1 MIASLLAGLSTELS
15 KNKSAMLKK
24 LHLHIAD
31 HKQKM
36 LFFLVALSLSILV
49 AGSTYQ
55 YGFLGPIL
63 VIAAAGAGTFL
74 VASFTNP
81 RVAFIVYFSYCFVLG
96 FVVKTFLNIPVGLA
110 MDAIL
115 LLTWGSLFVNMNKF
129 NWKALKNEHVLL
141 SLIWFGISVLQVL
154 NPYGGSFTG
163 WFNEL
168 RFTALSWL
176 LIAPIVFLLFNQ
188 LKDLNR
194 FIGFILFFSCLATLY
209 GVKQLYVGLTGGER
223 QWLAAG
229 NHVTHILGGKLRVFS
244 IYSDAGQ
251 FGASQ
256 AIMAVVALVLALG
269 PFSITKK
276 IIFGVIGL
284 VMLYGMGISGTR
296 GALFALVAG
305 LGYSLFLSKNFKVL
319 IIGSAFA
326 LGGLAVLKY
335 TKIGDESFQVRRLR
349 SALDP
354 KDASF
359 NVRMVNQKKLA
370 YLLKDVPFGA
380 GLGMSG
386 MNGTTYNADKPI
398 ANIQPDSY
406 WVKVW
411 VMYGVVGLF
420 IWFGINCYII
430 GKCSG
435 IVWKL
440 KDSKL
445 KTKMIALTS
454 GTVGCFICSY
464 GNEVMN
470 AMPSSVIMF
479 MSWSFIFISP
489 WLDKQAQQLAA
500 NGDDL

>member
-1 MIASLLAGLSTELS
+1 
-15 KNKSAMLKK
+15 MLKN
-24 LHLHIAD
+24 LQLHIAD
-31 HKQKM
+31 YKQKV
-36 LFFLVALSLSILV
+36 LFILIALSLSILV
-49 AGSTYQ
+49 AGSTAR
-55 YGFLGPIL
+55 YGFLGPAFVL
-63 VIAAAGAGTFL
+63 AAAGAGAFLMATF
-74 VASFTNP
+74 SNP
-81 RVAFIVYFSYCFVLG
+81 RIAFVVYFVYCFFLG
-96 FVVKTFLNIPVGLA
+96 FVGKTFLNIPVGLA
-110 MDAIL
+110 MDATL
-115 LLTWGSLFVNMNKF
+115 LLTWASILVNMNRF

-154 NPYGGSFTG
+154 NPYGGSITG

-176 LIAPIVFLLFNQ
+176 LIAPIVFLLFNRMV
-188 LKDLNR
+188 DLNR
-194 FIGFILFFSCLATLY
+194 FIAFIFFFSAVATLY
-209 GVKQLYVGLTGGER
+209 GVKQLYLGLTNGEQ
-223 QWLAAG
+223 QWLDLG
-229 NHVTHILGGKLRVFS
+229 NSVTHILGGKLRVFS
-244 IYSDAGQ
+244 FFTDAGQ

-256 AIMAVVALVLALG
+256 AIMAVMAMVLAMG
-269 PFSITKK
+269 PFSIFKK
-276 IIFGVIGL
+276 LIFGVLAL

-305 LGYSLFLSKNFKVL
+305 LAFALFLSKNFKVL

-326 LGGLAVLKY
+326 LSGLGVLKY
-335 TKIGDESFQVRRLR
+335 TTIGDEIFQIRRLR

-359 NVRMVNQKKLA
+359 NVRMINQKKLA
-370 YLLKDVPFGA
+370 YLLKDEPFGA

-411 VMYGVVGLF
+411 VMYGVVGLI
-420 IWFGINCYII
+420 IWFGINCYMI

-435 IVWKL
+435 IVWQL
-440 KDSKL
+440 KDPKL

-454 GTVGCFICSY
+454 GTVGCFVCSY

-470 AMPSSVIMF
+470 AVPSSVIMF
-479 MSWSFIFISP
+479 MSWSFIFIAP
-489 WLDKQAQQLAA
+489 WLDTQRKQLETD
-500 NGDDL
+500 GDSL

>member
-1 MIASLLAGLSTELS
+1 MLRGLQPHITD
-15 KNKSAMLKK
+15 NKKK
-24 LHLHIAD
+24 AF
-31 HKQKM
+31 
-36 LFFLVALSLSILV
+36 FFLVALSLSLVV
-49 AGSTYQ
+49 AGSTAR
-55 YGFLGPIL
+55 YGLLGPML
-63 VIAAAGAGTFL
+63 VLAAAMAGAFL
-74 VASFTNP
+74 FAAFNNP
-81 RVAFIVYFSYCFVLG
+81 RIAFIVYFGYCFVLG

-110 MDAIL
+110 MDVIL
-115 LLTWGSLFVNMNKF
+115 LLTWASILVNIKHF

-141 SLIWFGISVLQVL
+141 SLVWFGISVLQVF
-154 NPYGGSFTG
+154 NPYGGSFVG

-176 LIAPIVFLLFNQ
+176 LIAPIVFLLFNRMS
-188 LKDLNR
+188 DLNR
-194 FIGFILFFSCLATLY
+194 FIGFIFTFSCIATLY
-209 GVKQLYVGLTGGER
+209 GVKQLYLGLTYGEQ
-223 QWLAAG
+223 QWLDLG
-229 NHVTHILGGKLRVFS
+229 NSVTHILGGKLRVFS

-256 AIMAVVALVLALG
+256 AIMAVMAMVMAMG
-269 PFSITKK
+269 PFSYKYK
-276 IIFGVIGL
+276 ILFGLIAL
-284 VMLYGMGISGTR
+284 FMLYGMGISGTR

-305 LGYSLFLSKNFKVL
+305 LAYALFLSKNFKIL
-319 IIGSAFA
+319 ILGSAFA
-326 LGGLAVLKY
+326 LGGLGVLKY
-335 TKIGDESFQVRRLR
+335 TKIGDEIFQIRRLR

-370 YLLKDVPFGA
+370 YLLEDVPFGA

-411 VMYGVVGLF
+411 VMYGVVGLL
-420 IWFGINCYII
+420 IWFAINSYII

-435 IVWKL
+435 IVWQL
-440 KDSKL
+440 KDPKL

-479 MSWSFIFISP
+479 MSWSFIFIAP
-489 WLDKQAQQLAA
+489 WLDKETQQLKVD
-500 NGDDL
+500 GDHS

>member
-1 MIASLLAGLSTELS
+1 
-15 KNKSAMLKK
+15 MLKK
-24 LHLHIAD
+24 LHLHITD
-31 HKQKM
+31 NKQKV
-36 LFFLVALSLSILV
+36 LFFLIAMSLSVLV

-55 YGFLGPIL
+55 YGFMGPL
-63 VIAAAGAGTFL
+63 AVIALVAVGTFV
-74 VASFTNP
+74 VAVFNNP
-81 RVAFIVYFSYCFVLG
+81 RIAFIIYFAYCFVLG

-110 MDAIL
+110 MDGIL
-115 LLTWGSLFVNMNKF
+115 LLTWGSILVNMNRF
-129 NWKALKNEHVLL
+129 NWKALKNEHVIL
-141 SLIWFGISVLQVL
+141 SLIWFAISVLQVL

-176 LIAPIVFLLFNQ
+176 LIAPIVFLLFN
-188 LKDLNR
+188 KKTDLNR
-194 FIGFILFFSCLATLY
+194 FIGFIFFFSCLATLY
-209 GVKQLYVGLTGGER
+209 GVKQLYLGVTNGEQ
-223 QWLAAG
+223 QWLDTGAK
-229 NHVTHILGGKLRVFS
+229 VTHILEGKLRVFS

-256 AIMAVVALVLALG
+256 AIMAVMALVLALG
-269 PFSITKK
+269 PFSFLKK
-276 IIFGVIGL
+276 IAFGIIAL

-296 GALFALVAG
+296 GALFALIAG
-305 LGYSLFLSKNFKVL
+305 LAFALFLSKNFKIL
-319 IIGSAFA
+319 IIGAAFA
-326 LGGLAVLKY
+326 LGGLGVLKY
-335 TKIGDESFQVRRLR
+335 TKIGDEFFQVRRLR

-359 NVRMVNQKKLA
+359 NVRITNQKKLA
-370 YLLKDVPFGA
+370 YLLKDEPFGA

-411 VMYGVVGLF
+411 VMYGIVGLL
-420 IWFGINCYII
+420 IWFSINCYII

-440 KDSKL
+440 KDPKL

-479 MSWSFIFISP
+479 MSWSFVFIAP
-489 WLDKQAQQLAA
+489 WLDSQAKQLTAY
-500 NGDDL
+500 GDD

>member
-1 MIASLLAGLSTELS
+1 
-15 KNKSAMLKK
+15 MLKN
-24 LHLHIAD
+24 LHIHIGN
-31 HKQKM
+31 HKKQL
-36 LFFLVALSLSILV
+36 LFFLVAMSLSILV
-49 AGSTYQ
+49 AGSTQ
-55 YGFLGPIL
+55 RYGFLGPL
-63 VIAAAGAGTFL
+63 AVLALAGAGTF
-74 VASFTNP
+74 VIASFNNP
-81 RVAFIVYFSYCFVLG
+81 RIAFIFYFAYCFVLG
-96 FVVKTFLNIPVGLA
+96 FVVKTFLDIPVGLA

-115 LLTWGSLFVNMNKF
+115 LLTWGSILVNMNKF
-129 NWKALKNEHVLL
+129 NWKSLKNEHVML
-141 SLIWFGISVLQVL
+141 SLVWFGISVLQVL

-176 LIAPIVFLLFNQ
+176 LIAPVVFLLFNQ
-188 LKDLNR
+188 LADLNR

-209 GVKQLYVGLTGGER
+209 GVKQLYIGLTAGER
-223 QWLAAG
+223 QWLDAG
-229 NHVTHILGGKLRVFS
+229 NHVTHILGGKLRAFS

-256 AIMAVVALVLALG
+256 AIMAVIALVLAMG
-269 PFSITKK
+269 PFSIIKRL
-276 IIFGVIGL
+276 IFGLIAVL
-284 VMLYGMGISGTR
+284 MLYGMAISGTR
-296 GALFALVAG
+296 GALFALASG
-305 LGYSLFLSKNFKVL
+305 LAYALFLSKNFKLL
-319 IIGSAFA
+319 IVGSAFA
-326 LGGLAVLKY
+326 IAGFSTLKY
-335 TKIGDESFQVRRLR
+335 TKIGDEIFQVRRLR

-359 NVRMVNQKKLA
+359 NVRMENQKKLKF
-370 YLLKDVPFGA
+370 LLRDEPFGA

-411 VMYGVVGLF
+411 VMYGIVGLL
-420 IWFGINCYII
+420 IWFGINAYII

-435 IVWKL
+435 IVWNL
-440 KDSKL
+440 KDPKL

-470 AMPSSVIMF
+470 GLPSSVIMF
-479 MSWSFIFISP
+479 MSWSFVFISP
-489 WLDKQAQQLAA
+489 WLDEKAKKLKAD
-500 NGDDL
+500 GDD

>member
-1 MIASLLAGLSTELS
+1 
-15 KNKSAMLKK
+15 MLKN
-24 LHLHIAD
+24 LYIHIGN
-31 HKQKM
+31 HKKQL
-36 LFFLVALSLSILV
+36 LFFLVAMSLSILV
-49 AGSTYQ
+49 AGSTQ
-55 YGFLGPIL
+55 RYGFLGPL
-63 VIAAAGAGTFL
+63 AVFALAAAGTF
-74 VASFTNP
+74 VIASFNNP
-81 RVAFIVYFSYCFVLG
+81 RIAFIFYFAYCFVLG
-96 FVVKTFLNIPVGLA
+96 FVVKTFLDIPVGLA

-115 LLTWGSLFVNMNKF
+115 LLTWGSLLVNMNKF
-129 NWKALKNEHVLL
+129 NWKSLKNEHVML
-141 SLIWFGISVLQVL
+141 SLVWFGISLLQVL

-188 LKDLNR
+188 MADLNR
-194 FIGFILFFSCLATLY
+194 FIAFILFFSCLATLY
-209 GVKQLYVGLTGGER
+209 GVKQLYIGLTGGER
-223 QWLAAG
+223 QWLDAG
-229 NHVTHILGGKLRVFS
+229 NNVTHILGGKLRAFS

-256 AIMAVVALVLALG
+256 AIMAVIAMVLAMG
-269 PFSITKK
+269 PFSITKRL
-276 IIFGVIGL
+276 IFGAIAL
-284 VMLYGMGISGTR
+284 LMLYGMAISGTR
-296 GALFALVAG
+296 GALFALVSG
-305 LGYSLFLSKNFKVL
+305 LAYALFLSKNFKML
-319 IIGSAFA
+319 IVGSVFA
-326 LGGLAVLKY
+326 LGGLGVLKY
-335 TKIGDESFQVRRLR
+335 TKIGDEIFQVRRLR

-359 NVRMVNQKKLA
+359 NVRVENQKKLKF
-370 YLLKDVPFGA
+370 LLRDEPFGA

-411 VMYGVVGLF
+411 VMYGIVGLL
-420 IWFGINCYII
+420 IWFGINSYII

-435 IVWKL
+435 IVWNL
-440 KDSKL
+440 KDPKL

-470 AMPSSVIMF
+470 GLPSSVIMF
-479 MSWSFIFISP
+479 MSWSFVFISP
-489 WLDKQAQQLAA
+489 WLDEKAKLKAD
-500 NGDDL
+500 GDDL

>member
-1 MIASLLAGLSTELS
+1 
-15 KNKSAMLKK
+15 MLKN
-24 LHLHIAD
+24 LQLHIAD
-31 HKQKM
+31 HKKTV
-36 LFFLVALSLSILV
+36 LFVLVALSLSILV
-49 AGSTYQ
+49 AGSTAR
-55 YGFLGPIL
+55 YGFLGPML
-63 VIAAAGAGTFL
+63 VLAAAGAGAFL
-74 VASFTNP
+74 IAAFHNP
-81 RVAFIVYFSYCFVLG
+81 RIAFIAYFAYCFILG
-96 FVVKTFLNIPVGLA
+96 FVVKTFLDIPVGLA

-115 LLTWGSLFVNMNKF
+115 LLTWASILVNMNRF

-154 NPYGGSFTG
+154 NPYGSSFTG

-176 LIAPIVFLLFNQ
+176 LIAPIVFLLFNRMA
-188 LKDLNR
+188 DLNR
-194 FIGFILFFSCLATLY
+194 FIGFIFLFSCIATLY
-209 GVKQLYVGLTGGER
+209 GVKQMYLGVTNGE
-223 QWLAAG
+223 QKWLDAG

-256 AIMAVVALVLALG
+256 AIMAVMAMVLAMG
-269 PFSITKK
+269 PFSFTKK
-276 IIFGVIGL
+276 IIFGVIAL
-284 VMLYGMGISGTR
+284 FMLYGMGISGTR

-305 LGYSLFLSKNFKVL
+305 LAYALFLSKNFKVL
-319 IIGSAFA
+319 IIGSIFA
-326 LGGLAVLKY
+326 LGGLGVLKY
-335 TKIGDESFQVRRLR
+335 TTIGDEIFQVRRLR

-359 NVRMVNQKKLA
+359 NVRMINQKKLA
-370 YLLKDVPFGA
+370 YLLKDEPFGA

-386 MNGTTYNADKPI
+386 MNGTTYNPDKPI

-411 VMYGVVGLF
+411 VMYGVVGLL

-435 IVWKL
+435 IVWQL
-440 KDSKL
+440 KDPKL
-445 KTKMIALTS
+445 KTKIIALTS

-470 AMPSSVIMF
+470 AIPSSVIMF
-479 MSWSFIFISP
+479 MSWSFVFIAP
-489 WLDKQAQQLAA
+489 WLDKPRKLKTD
-500 NGDDL
+500 GIDL

>member
-1 MIASLLAGLSTELS
+1 
-15 KNKSAMLKK
+15 MLKN
-24 LHLHIAD
+24 LYIHIGN
-31 HKQKM
+31 HKKQL
-36 LFFLVALSLSILV
+36 LFFLVAMSLSILV
-49 AGSTYQ
+49 AGSTQ
-55 YGFLGPIL
+55 RYGFLGPL
-63 VIAAAGAGTFL
+63 AVLALAAAGTF
-74 VASFTNP
+74 VIASFNNP
-81 RVAFIVYFSYCFVLG
+81 RIAFIFYFAYCFVLG
-96 FVVKTFLNIPVGLA
+96 FVVKTFLDIPVGLA

-115 LLTWGSLFVNMNKF
+115 LLTWGSLLVNMNKF
-129 NWKALKNEHVLL
+129 NWKSLKNEHVLL

-188 LKDLNR
+188 MADLNR
-194 FIGFILFFSCLATLY
+194 FIAFILFFSCLATLY
-209 GVKQLYVGLTGGER
+209 GVKQLYIGLTGGER
-223 QWLAAG
+223 QWLDAG
-229 NHVTHILGGKLRVFS
+229 NNVTHILGGKLRAFS

-256 AIMAVVALVLALG
+256 AIMAVIAMVLAMG

-276 IIFGVIGL
+276 LIFGAIAL
-284 VMLYGMGISGTR
+284 VMLYGMAISGTR
-296 GALFALVAG
+296 GALFALVSG
-305 LGYSLFLSKNFKVL
+305 LAYALFLSKNFKML
-319 IIGSAFA
+319 IVGSVFA
-326 LGGLAVLKY
+326 LGGLGVLKY
-335 TKIGDESFQVRRLR
+335 TKIGDEIFQVRRLR

-359 NVRMVNQKKLA
+359 NVRVENQKKLKF
-370 YLLKDVPFGA
+370 LLRDEPFGA

-411 VMYGVVGLF
+411 VMYGIVGLL
-420 IWFGINCYII
+420 IWFGINSYII

-435 IVWKL
+435 IVWNL
-440 KDSKL
+440 KDPKL

-470 AMPSSVIMF
+470 GLPSSVIMF
-479 MSWSFIFISP
+479 MSWSFVFISP
-489 WLDKQAQQLAA
+489 WLDEKAEKLKAD
-500 NGDDL
+500 GDDL

>member
-1 MIASLLAGLSTELS
+1 
-15 KNKSAMLKK
+15 MLKK
-24 LHLHIAD
+24 LHVHIID
-31 HKQKM
+31 NKQKV
-36 LFFLVALSLSILV
+36 LFFLIALSLSVLV
-49 AGSTYQ
+49 GGSTYQ
-55 YGFLGPIL
+55 YGFLGPML
-63 VIAAAGAGTFL
+63 VFAMAGAGAFL
-74 VASFTNP
+74 VSSFINP
-81 RVAFIVYFSYCFVLG
+81 RIAFVVYFAYCFVLG
-96 FVVKTFLNIPVGLA
+96 FVVKTFQDIPVGLA
-110 MDAIL
+110 MDGVL
-115 LLTWGSLFVNMNKF
+115 LLTWGSILVNMNKF
-129 NWKALKNEHVLL
+129 NWKSLKNEHVLL
-141 SLIWFGISVLQVL
+141 SLLWFAISMLQLL

-176 LIAPIVFLLFNQ
+176 LIAPLVFLLFNRIT
-188 LKDLNR
+188 DLNR
-194 FIGFILFFSCLATLY
+194 FIGFVLLFSCLATLY
-209 GVKQLYVGLTGGER
+209 GVKQLYVGLTNGER
-223 QWLAAG
+223 QWLDAG

-256 AIMAVVALVLALG
+256 AIMAVMAMVLAMG
-269 PFSITKK
+269 PFSLTKK
-276 IIFGVIGL
+276 LIFGVIAL
-284 VMLYGMGISGTR
+284 IMLYGMGISGTR

-305 LGYSLFLSKNFKVL
+305 LGYALFLSKNFKVL
-319 IIGSAFA
+319 LIGGAFA
-326 LGGLAVLKY
+326 LGGLGVLKY
-335 TKIGDESFQVRRLR
+335 TKIGDEIFQVRRLR

-359 NVRMVNQKKLA
+359 NVRIENQKKLA

-411 VMYGVVGLF
+411 VMYGVVGLL

-440 KDSKL
+440 QDPKL

-470 AMPSSVIMF
+470 AIPSSVIMF

-489 WLDKQAQQLAA
+489 WLDKQAQSLQAD
-500 NGDDL
+500 GDDI